1 MTDLNLTDI
10 SANATERHLT
20 ETIKA
25 KRQAMGINPH
35 ACRFVFFLFIYP
47 IIPLFL

>member
-1 MTDLNLTDI
+1 MTDLDLTDI

-20 ETIKA
+20 ETIKT
-25 KRQAMGINPH
+25 KRQATGIYPH